1 MTVIV
6 RPWKL
11 PLVILIFALFF
22 FSVKHP
28 KNFDIFFG
36 EKSSSQKNNKDFS
49 NGINEENK
57 NTLKEIVI
65 EDIEN
70 FENDFNNLKNFINIK
85 MIDIDGK
92 EECKINKGIFAS
104 DHYAMFCDMEI
115 NIKKWENKKNKK
127 MRKIKKCFF

>member
-1 MTVIV
+1 MFWLYIV
-6 RPWKL
+6 CYFFSL
-11 PLVILIFALFF
+11 FALFF
-22 FSVKHP
+22 FSVKNP

-70 FENDFNNLKNFINIK
+70 DSNNLKNFINIK

-115 NIKKWENKKNKK
+115 NIKKWENKK
-127 MRKIKKCFF
+127 